1 MLPSGA
7 VATDADLLDAWRS
20 GDQRAGRELFDR
32 HYDGLYVFL
41 RNKAGPNLDDL
52 VQQTMTACVEGRDR
66 IRGEFVHYL
75 YGTARHLLYADYRRR
90 AVRGDQEPDFG
101 VTSACDLAPGVS
113 SVVRAREEEQLLH
126 DMLRRI
132 GLDNQ
137 VVLELHYMQG
147 FRGPEIATMLEI
159 PEGTVRSRILRGI
172 KQLRKLLDAHAVPV
186 ADARHARTTLDAWA
200 ADPLA
205 AEPEPA

>member
-1 MLPSGA
+1 M
-7 VATDADLLDAWRS
+7 ATDADLLEAWRE

-41 RNKAGPNLDDL
+41 RNKAGPNIDDL

-75 YGTARHLLYADYRRR
+75 FGTARHLLYSDYRRR
-90 AVRGDQEPDFG
+90 AANGDREPDFG

-113 SVVRAREEEQLLH
+113 SVVRAREEHQLLQT
-126 DMLRRI
+126 MLRRI

-137 VVLELHYMQG
+137 VVIELHYMQG
-147 FRGPEIATMLEI
+147 FRGPEIATILDI
-159 PEGTVRSRILRGI
+159 PEGTVRSRLLRGL
-172 KQLRKLLDAHAVPV
+172 KQLRNLLEAHAVPTDE
-186 ADARHARTTLDAWA
+186 AKHARTTLEEWS
-200 ADPLA
+200 ADPLV
-205 AEPEPA
+205 AEPGLA